1 MTLSSK
7 RAEYLSIAC
16 LALTLLLFAAIFI
29 LGRWSGFFAVSAL
42 AFLVLSSSLIWL
54 VLLIQ
59 FHQRSL
65 AEQEKLDMTQLD
77 KEQQGR
83 TIFTEQA
90 NKTELFAVA
99 QRRLGILEKWFIP
112 AFGALIALY
121 QIGIGIF
128 LLYGLKA
135 VVGFDIETRQPL
147 LCSVFLI
154 AIAFATFLMS
164 RYATGLSTEPMYKP
178 LRAGGSS
185 LLGVA
190 VFCFAVAICLALVQ
204 FKFPIPIKV
213 IVIILP
219 SLLIALGIETALNVV
234 LDIYRPRIKGQYARA
249 SFDSRLLGVI
259 NEPGEIL
266 HTVAGAI
273 DYQFGFKVS
282 QTWFYQLL
290 ERAIVPLILFGA
302 VCLYLLSC
310 IVVVNPNEQAIIER
324 FGNPVSKN
332 GEVRQLEP
340 GLAFKYPW
348 PIDIAYKYPTKQIKE
363 IYIGYEPK
371 IDPKTN
377 LPQRE
382 RQLLWGKEH
391 YEAEHSVLVA
401 SQQTGENIS
410 AGAVPVSLI
419 KANVPVQY
427 RIRDLY
433 SYLYK
438 HYDDGEN
445 NEPEKLLMA
454 ICYREL
460 ARFAASAKIEVDT
473 PQQMEQSIL
482 GAGRSYAKKTLTE
495 RIQAAADSHGL
506 GVEII
511 FVGLQGIHP
520 PPDVAADYQKVV
532 SSVQKKYAAVL
543 DAHTRRNSILSNLT
557 GSVSSAEK
565 LYGLALEYQQAQQD
579 NRPDA
584 EKIGQSLDLAFT
596 QASGDIF
603 KTLAE
608 AKSYS
613 FERATLSKANGER
626 FADQLKPYR
635 AAPDIYKRN
644 LRLEVFEQSL
654 EKARKYVVVADQ
666 NDTQVFIVDV
676 EEKLTPSLY
685 DITGLEEPTGP

>member
-1 MTLSSK
+1 
-7 RAEYLSIAC
+7 
-16 LALTLLLFAAIFI
+16 
-29 LGRWSGFFAVSAL
+29 
-42 AFLVLSSSLIWL
+42 
-54 VLLIQ
+54 
-59 FHQRSL
+59 
-65 AEQEKLDMTQLD
+65 
-77 KEQQGR
+77 
-83 TIFTEQA
+83 
-90 NKTELFAVA
+90 
-99 QRRLGILEKWFIP
+99 
-112 AFGALIALY
+112 
-121 QIGIGIF
+121 
-128 LLYGLKA
+128 
-135 VVGFDIETRQPL
+135 
-147 LCSVFLI
+147 
-154 AIAFATFLMS
+154 MS
-164 RYATGLSTEPMYKP
+164 RYATGLSTESRYKP

-204 FKFPIPIKV
+204 FKFPIPAKAIA
-213 IVIILP
+213 IIIP
-219 SLLIALGIETALNVV
+219 CLLIALGIETALNVV

-249 SFDSRLLGVI
+249 AFDSRLLGII

-302 VCLYLLSC
+302 VCVYLLSC

-324 FGNPVSKN
+324 FGNPVGEN
-332 GEVRQLEP
+332 GQVRQLGP

-363 IYIGYEPK
+363 IYIGYVPK
-371 IDPKTN
+371 IDPKTK

-427 RIRDLY
+427 RVKDLY

-438 HYDDGEN
+438 H
-445 NEPEKLLMA
+445 NEPEKLLES

-495 RIQAAADSHGL
+495 RIQAAADSRGL
-506 GVEII
+506 GIEII

-543 DAHTRRNSILSNLT
+543 DAHTQRNSILSNLT
-557 GSVSSAEK
+557 GSIGSAEE

-584 EKIGQSLDLAFT
+584 EKIGQSLDSAFT

-613 FERATLSKANGER
+613 FERATIAKADGQR

-635 AAPDIYKRN
+635 AAPDIYERN
-644 LRLEVFEQSL
+644 LRLEIFEQSL
-654 EKARKYVVVADQ
+654 DKARKYVVVADQ
-666 NDTQVFIVDV
+666 NDMQVFIVDV